1 MSVLVQILLAGTAMA
16 LIAMSG
22 AVTTLL
28 PPRTVDRLITPLVAF
43 AAGTLLG
50 GALLHLL
57 PASEVAGLSWRSTG
71 AWALAG
77 FVVFLLLEGWI
88 RRHRHHHAT
97 GGPPPLTYLILLGDG
112 LHNFLGGLA
121 IGAAFLADPRLGWTA
136 WLAAAAHEVPQE
148 LGDFGVLVHGGW
160 SRRRALIFNV
170 LSGGTFLVGGLC
182 AWAAP
187 PGWPTAWLLP
197 FAAGS
202 FLYVATVDLLPE
214 VTRPSGG
221 RLSVG
226 VVGSLG
232 LGLLLMAVPAMLER

>member
-1 MSVLVQILLAGTAMA
+1 MSVFVQILVAGIAMA

-22 AVTTLL
+22 AVTSFL

-57 PASEVAGLSWRSTG
+57 PASEAAGLTWRAAGT
-71 AWALAG
+71 WTIAG
-77 FVVFLLLEGWI
+77 FVVFFLLEGWI
-88 RRHRHHHAT
+88 HRHRHRP
-97 GGPPPLTYLILLGDG
+97 GGPPPLTYLILLGDS

-121 IGAAFLADPRLGWTA
+121 IGAAFVADPRLGWTA

-170 LSGGTFLVGGLC
+170 LSGGTFLVGALC

-221 RLSVG
+221 RLSAA
-226 VVGSLG
+226 VVGSLV
-232 LGLLLMAVPAMLER
+232 LGLLLMAVTAVLER